1 MLDRSLQNFKI
12 GGVPD
17 RMPLPVVHAMGIVK
31 AAAAKVNLECHGL
44 DPKLGKV
51 MIQAAEEVRALSSR
65 RSSIIRD

>member
-1 MLDRSLQNFKI
+1 
-12 GGVPD
+12 
-17 RMPLPVVHAMGIVK
+17 MPLPVVHAMGIVK

-65 RSSIIRD
+65 CSSTIRD